1 MEVLEAAVEAA
12 AEPRGRRARLITS
25 RRRQRRYLA
34 FVLALAG
41 TVGLAVGLTW
51 DHVGGGSNSP
61 AKTAGS
67 LNGKSGAATGLP
79 VQPPAN
85 GPGGVGQEPARTGLP
100 AVPAPG
106 GKVRTGTKEQGCFD
120 NIRQYLDAWDKTG
133 VEPDP
138 CFTSQPA
145 SDQPQPNDVNRSY
158 NGQRF

>member
-1 MEVLEAAVEAA
+1 MEVLEAADEAA
-12 AEPRGRRARLITS
+12 AEPQGRRDRLITAG
-25 RRRQRRYLA
+25 RLQRRYLA
-34 FVLALAG
+34 FVLALAA

-51 DHVGGGSNSP
+51 DHVGGGAGSP
-61 AKTAGS
+61 VKTAGS
-67 LNGKSGAATGLP
+67 LKGKGGAATGLP
-79 VQPPAN
+79 IQPAVT

-120 NIRQYLDAWDKTG
+120 NIREYLDAWDKTG

-138 CFTSQPA
+138 CFTSQPP
-145 SDQPQPNDVNRSY
+145 SNQPQPNDVNRSY